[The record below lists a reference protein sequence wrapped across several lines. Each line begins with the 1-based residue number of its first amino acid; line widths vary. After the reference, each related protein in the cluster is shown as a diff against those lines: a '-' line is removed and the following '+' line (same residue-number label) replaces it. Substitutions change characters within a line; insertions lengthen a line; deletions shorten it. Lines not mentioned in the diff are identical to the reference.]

1 MEKIQRNAEI
11 NDLCVALG
19 VGLGRKFDLDDLRYE
34 RVVIMTDADVD
45 GAHIA
50 ALLITF
56 FYRYTPGLIE
66 AGRLYMAMPP
76 LYKMTQGAKTEY
88 AVDDAHREELMRTV
102 FTGKGKIDIGRFKGL
117 GEMNPAQLKV
127 TTMYPK
133 TRTLARITLDQD
145 EMATTESL
153 VGTLMGKRSELR
165 YEYIQEHAQFVEEV
179 DV

>member
-1 MEKIQRNAEI
+1 
-11 NDLCVALG
+11 
-19 VGLGRKFDLDDLRYE
+19 E

-76 LYKMTQGAKTEY
+76 LYKMSQGNKIIY
-88 AVDDAHREELMRTV
+88 ALDDAQREELMATE
-102 FTGKGKIDIGRFKGL
+102 FTGKGKVEIGRFKGL

-127 TTMYPK
+127 TTMNPA
-133 TRTLARITLDQD
+133 TRTLARITIDVED
-145 EMATTESL
+145 AMTTESL
-153 VGTLMGKRSELR
+153 VETLMGKKSELR
-165 YEYIQEHAQFVEEV
+165 YEYIQEHAQFV
-179 DV
+179 DVNGV

>member
-1 MEKIQRNAEI
+1 LQIVHAKA
-11 NDLCVALG
+11 A
-19 VGLGRKFDLDDLRYE
+19 YE

-76 LYKMTQGAKTEY
+76 LYKMTQGAKTVY
-88 AVDDAHREELMRTV
+88 AVDDAHREELMQTT
-102 FTGKGKIDIGRFKGL
+102 FKGKGKVDIGRFKGL

-127 TTMYPK
+127 TTMDPH
-133 TRTLARITLDQD
+133 TRTLARITLDVD

>member
-1 MEKIQRNAEI
+1 MEKIQRNNEI
-11 NDLCVALG
+11 NDLSVALG

-76 LYKMTQGAKTEY
+76 LYKMTQGSKTIY
-88 AVDDAHREELMRTV
+88 AVDDAHREELMQTE
-102 FTGKGKIDIGRFKGL
+102 FKGKSKVEIGRFKGL

-127 TTMYPK
+127 TTMDPT
-133 TRTLARITLDQD
+133 TRTLARITLDEDQ
-145 EMATTESL
+145 MATTESL